1 MYKFGKELI
10 LFVYNIGVNY
20 GYRKGLS
27 KKELDDKEMYKEVE
41 DFIKKYLENRNE

>member
-20 GYRKGLS
+20 GYKMGLS
-27 KKELDDKEMYKEVE
+27 KSKLDDKEILKEVE